1 MEIMFDNVSYRNLK
15 KLSFMLNEN
24 KITFI
29 VGESGSGKSTL
40 LSLIN
45 DDICDYNGNIVR
57 ENVVFNKIGFLR
69 QNYADYFCFNTIY
82 EEIAFYLK
90 KKRIRNEK
98 QVIMALKMV
107 GLDESFLNR
116 SPFKISKGEQKKL
129 ALAILL
135 AQKFKVFLLDE
146 PFTNLDDESKKNMI
160 KLFRMMKLKYGKTIV
175 IATTDTDTVL
185 SLADEVIGLNNGK
198 VIFKGDKFELFTNK
212 KLIDDYNINEPEII
226 RFTNLIKDKKNVKMG
241 YRDDINDLMKDI
253 YRFVK

>member
-45 DDICDYNGNIVR
+45 GDICDYNGNIVR

-160 KLFRMMKLKYGKTIV
+160 KLFRVMKLKYGKTIV

>member
-1 MEIMFDNVSYRNLK
+1 
-15 KLSFMLNEN
+15 
-24 KITFI
+24 
-29 VGESGSGKSTL
+29 
-40 LSLIN
+40 
-45 DDICDYNGNIVR
+45 
-57 ENVVFNKIGFLR
+57 
-69 QNYADYFCFNTIY
+69 
-82 EEIAFYLK
+82 
-90 KKRIRNEK
+90 
-98 QVIMALKMV
+98 MALKMV